1 VIHIGV
7 GFGRLR
13 SLHDGLAEFS
23 LQLGRQ
29 FALAAPALREQHGVQ
44 LHYHLP
50 ERLHG
55 HFGPEVQYLAQRS
68 GQKWWHRQPQRFDV
82 WHTLNQHA
90 KFAAPQGTRRRLM
103 TVHDFN
109 YLYDRGNRRRR
120 EQHLINRLLLWRT
133 DLAVTISDYVARDL
147 QQHFGFRKPIV
158 RIYNGARNSCGEAQ
172 EAVPGLVPGQYLFHL
187 SRMAATKNPRALLN
201 LAAVW
206 PEQAFLLAGPASFDS
221 ETLRAEIT
229 QRGLHNV
236 SILNDVSDA
245 QKAWLFAH
253 CKGFLLPS
261 LTEGFG
267 LPLIEAMHHGV
278 PVFAS
283 DRTCLPEIGGDCVF
297 YWPSFEP
304 AAMKQVV
311 QDGLA
316 AAQQP
321 GFAQRLKARAA
332 SFNWPDCAQQY
343 LQLYLQQA
351 GVAGALAHAG

>member
-1 VIHIGV
+1 MIHIGV

-23 LQLGRQ
+23 LQLGRH
-29 FALAAPALREQHGVQ
+29 FAERAPDLREQHGVQ
-44 LHYHLP
+44 LHFHMQAQH
-50 ERLHG
+50 HG
-55 HFGPEVQYLAQRS
+55 MFGQTVQYLEQRDS
-68 GQKWWHRQPQRFDV
+68 QKLWHRRPQHFAL

-90 KFAAPQGTRRRLM
+90 KFAAPQGTTKRLM

-109 YLYDRGNRRRR
+109 YLYDPDNRRRR
-120 EQHLINRLLLWRT
+120 EQQLINRLLLGRV
-133 DLAVTISDYVARDL
+133 DVAVTISDYVARDL

-158 RIYNGARNSCGEAQ
+158 RIYNGARNSNGEPQ

-206 PEQAFLLAGPASFDS
+206 PEQTFLLAGPASVDS
-221 ETLRAEIT
+221 ETLRAEIA

-236 SILNDVSDA
+236 QVMNDVSEA

-253 CKGFLLPS
+253 CQGFLLPS

-283 DRTCLPEIGGDCVF
+283 NRTCLPEIGGDCVF
-297 YWPSFEP
+297 YWPDFDP
-304 AAMKQVV
+304 AHMKQVV
-311 QDGLA
+311 QDGLI
-316 AAQQP
+316 AAQAP
-321 GFAQRLKARAA
+321 GFADRLRARAA
-332 SFNWPDCAQQY
+332 SFNWRDCAEQY
-343 LQLYLQQA
+343 LQLYLGQLPA
-351 GVAGALAHAG
+351 GRTA